1 MRGERRGA
9 AADRG
14 GGPDVAAINEGELL
28 AVGTERGQARADD
41 GRGGGRG
48 ELRAG
53 EGRGGDEEAE
63 RGEGAEGEGQGSV
76 AHGKGD

>member
-1 MRGERRGA
+1 MGRERRGA
-9 AADRG
+9 SAG
-14 GGPDVAAINEGELL
+14 GGGSPDVAAINEGELL

-53 EGRGGDEEAE
+53 GGRGGDEEAE
-63 RGEGAEGEGQGSV
+63 RGEGAEGEG
-76 AHGKGD
+76 